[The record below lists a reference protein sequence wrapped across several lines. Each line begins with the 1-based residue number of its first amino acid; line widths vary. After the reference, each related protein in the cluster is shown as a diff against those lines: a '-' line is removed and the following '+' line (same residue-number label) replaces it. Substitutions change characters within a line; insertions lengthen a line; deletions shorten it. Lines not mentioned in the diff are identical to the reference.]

1 MVRLPV
7 RLFHRPPN
15 EPPPEPPDD
24 PPKPP
29 PEKEPPEPPK
39 LPEPPDEEDGAA
51 AEIVLRTSAKLEL
64 SCAPRSPKFALNAA
78 GSIVE
83 APSDVPTDAPSR
95 LLERKGM
102 YMYEVPACSSNHWVD
117 RPLRDMLW
125 LAGPS
130 PSWKCRT
137 RWHTP
142 CTGPTTRHVEH
153 ASVGE
158 IAEIRK
164 IAFLNPAT
172 CPP

>member
-1 MVRLPV
+1 MTNTARMMATTATSALNAAISPRPYRLPFIVHPFLLSTTGQCGMVRLPV

-83 APSDVPTDAPSR
+83 APSDVPTDAQAGCWNAR
-95 LLERKGM
+95 
-102 YMYEVPACSSNHWVD
+102 ACTCM
-117 RPLRDMLW
+117 R
-125 LAGPS
+125 
-130 PSWKCRT
+130 CR
-137 RWHTP
+137 HAH
-142 CTGPTTRHVEH
+142 PTTADRHFGIC
-153 ASVGE
+153 SG
-158 IAEIRK
+158 
-164 IAFLNPAT
+164 
-172 CPP
+172 

>member
-102 YMYEVPACSSNHWVD
+102 YMYEVPACSSNHCGSATSGYA
-117 RPLRDMLW
+117 
-125 LAGPS
+125 LA
-130 PSWKCRT
+130 SW
-137 RWHTP
+137 
-142 CTGPTTRHVEH
+142 
-153 ASVGE
+153 A
-158 IAEIRK
+158 
-164 IAFLNPAT
+164 IAFLEMPNAVAYTMYRPHNVMSST
-172 CPP
+172 PRSVKSLKSVR